1 MNGSA
6 QRSAAGPLLT
16 GCPGQLENAITRW
29 LATPGPAILA
39 LIGDAPASL
48 SSVTADQLAA
58 RLLSAD
64 RQKTVLVGG
73 DGLLQMAIL
82 TRLLA
87 GDGPHH
93 RLFGPQLWFS
103 WPEAVA
109 APSYLPLLAQCAAR
123 FLTPSLWTGTPAE
136 LAMALPTE
144 TRTAE
149 TLFQWAGA
157 AHPTRLVMQL
167 PDLTENPAALIA
179 SWQFAR
185 HHARAILLDAPRDRC
200 FVCGFQGR
208 FSHIGGGYRCPQCGE
223 ADQAKG
229 EVLRLTASGVI
240 APERQV
246 AAPRPHL
253 HLSFI
258 ERNDD
263 DAHKTK

>member
-1 MNGSA
+1 MNGSE
-6 QRSAAGPLLT
+6 QRSAAGPLIT
-16 GCPGQLENAITRW
+16 IRPGQLDNAVNRW

-39 LIGDAPASL
+39 LVGDAPFSL
-48 SSVTADQLAA
+48 SPATADQLAT

-73 DGLLQMAIL
+73 EGVLQTAIL
-82 TRLLA
+82 TKLLA
-87 GDGPHH
+87 GVGPHH

-123 FLTPSLWTGTPAE
+123 FLTPGLWTGTPAE
-136 LAMALPTE
+136 LAMPLPTE
-144 TRTAE
+144 TRTAD
-149 TLFQWAGA
+149 TLFQWAGVS
-157 AHPTRLVMQL
+157 HPVRLVMQL

-185 HHARAILLDAPRDRC
+185 HNARAILLDAPRDRC

-208 FSHIGGGYRCPQCGE
+208 FSHIGGVYRCPQCGE
-223 ADQAKG
+223 ADPAKG
-229 EVLRLTASGVI
+229 EVRRLTASGVVTPARPATI
-240 APERQV
+240 Q
-246 AAPRPHL
+246 RPHL